1 MRQAD
6 KEETGL
12 APPMADGRG
21 FVPAPGMDAD
31 APPVLLVVV
40 DTEEEFDWNKPFSPS
55 EVAVSSMAAQEA
67 AQRILESH
75 GLRPVYAVD
84 YPIVDTEEGYAWL
97 RERHAAGLIDIGA
110 QMHPWVNPPR
120 REEISFRNS
129 FAGNLPRELERAK
142 IASLTERIG
151 EVFGTSP
158 VFYKAGRYGFGP
170 NTAGILLEQGYLID
184 GSSFPTRDF
193 RHEGGPDYTA
203 HPVAPYWIRAGSG
216 ALLELPRTAAVTGLL
231 SSWAARL
238 FPLIATPAG
247 ERLRLPGICSRL
259 GLMNRITLTP
269 EGVSLEEAKL
279 LTRHLL
285 ARGQRVFHLSYH
297 SPSLVPG
304 HTPYVRSDKD
314 LEAFLR
320 WLDEYIAFFLHEA
333 GGVAMPLDEIYAAMQ
348 AAADNAAKRVS

>member
-1 MRQAD
+1 MQQAR
-6 KEETGL
+6 KETAAAGGGL
-12 APPMADGRG
+12 GP
-21 FVPAPGMDAD
+21 VPAPGMGAEH
-31 APPVLLVVV
+31 PPVLLVVV
-40 DTEEEFDWNKPFSPS
+40 DTEEEFDWEKPFSPS
-55 EVAVSSMAAQEA
+55 EVGVSAMAAQEA

-97 RERHAAGLIDIGA
+97 RERHSAGRIDIGA

-129 FAGNLPRELERAK
+129 FAGNLPRDLEREK
-142 IASLTERIG
+142 IVALTERIG
-151 EVFGTSP
+151 EVFGAAP

-170 NTAGILLEQGYLID
+170 NTADLLLEQGYLID

-193 RHEGGPDYTA
+193 RHEGGPDYTG
-203 HPVAPYWIRAGSG
+203 HPVAPYWIRTRAG
-216 ALLELPRTAAVTGLL
+216 ALLELPRTAAVTGLF
-231 SSWAARL
+231 SPWAARL
-238 FPLIATPAG
+238 FPLISTPAG
-247 ERLRLPGICSRL
+247 ERLRLPGVCSRL

-285 ARGQRVFHLSYH
+285 AQGQRIFHLSYH

-304 HTPYVRSDKD
+304 HTPYVRSQRD
-314 LEAFLR
+314 LEAFLH
-320 WLDEYIAFFLHEA
+320 WLDDYIAFFLHEA
-333 GGVAMPLDEIYAAMQ
+333 GGVAMPLDEIYTTMKAAE
-348 AAADNAAKRVS
+348 ANSAEETDS